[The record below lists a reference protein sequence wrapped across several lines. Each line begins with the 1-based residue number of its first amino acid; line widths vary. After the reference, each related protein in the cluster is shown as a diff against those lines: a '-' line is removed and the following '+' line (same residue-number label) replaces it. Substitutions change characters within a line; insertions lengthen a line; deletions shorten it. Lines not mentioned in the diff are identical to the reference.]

1 MNAVTTK
8 KTERYY
14 SEELKLAAV
23 EKYVEGFPI
32 AKVCAEFGVGQI
44 SLRAW
49 VKKYRPDYN
58 MLARRNYVNAH
69 SPEYRDRMVK
79 RFVAGEPAKALAEE
93 AGVAEETIGVWVRK
107 AGHST
112 TRWRRIRRDIRP
124 LELDSSKQAHKLFYS
139 HRLATSQIARILH
152 TSQTDVMAMVRL
164 VDYLEKHHGLTVDY

>member
-1 MNAVTTK
+1 MNAVTTG
-8 KTERYY
+8 KTRFDEAT
-14 SEELKLAAV
+14 KLAAV

-32 AKVCAEFGVGQI
+32 SKVCAEFGVGQI

-49 VKKYRPDYN
+49 VKLYRPDYN

-69 SPEYRDRMVK
+69 SPEYRARIVQ
-79 RFVAGEPAKALAEE
+79 RFVAGETAKALAEE

-124 LELDSSKQAHKLFYS
+124 LELEPAKQAHKLFYTNK
-139 HRLATSQIARILH
+139 LATSQIARNMH
-152 TSQTDVMAMVRL
+152 TSQTDVMAMIRL
-164 VDYLEKHHGLTVDY
+164 VDYLEAHHGLTLDY